1 VPGLVLVTASAA
13 FAQNRPSFTGV
24 GDLAGGAVSSSA
36 DAVSADGTVVVG
48 GSEGANGAQAFRW
61 TAAGG
66 IAALPNLS
74 GGTSSQANGISAD
87 GTIVVGT
94 AVDSSS
100 VSHAV
105 RWVNGGNPASLNT
118 FTCCLCSSFG
128 LGDSVSANGLVVVG
142 ASSRYD
148 CFTQSVDAARWPG
161 GGTSI
166 SDLGHLS
173 GGGQA
178 SEARAASSDGSV
190 IVGSSDSS
198 SGVQAFRWTSGGMVA
213 LPNVPGAQVNAA
225 AEDVSDAGSVVVGF
239 ANTNTSDIYQTQ
251 AVRWV
256 GPGFGSAELLGA
268 LPGNTSPHSDALAVS
283 PDGSRIVGTAMDETG
298 NNTAFLWD
306 ATHGMRKL
314 SQVLLD
320 DYGIDVGA
328 WQLTEA
334 HGISAVNA
342 AGEFT
347 VVGSG
352 VDPAGNPEGWVALL
366 SPTACN
372 DGIDN
377 DGDGH
382 IDWPDDPQCTSRGD
396 RSETPDCS
404 DGIDDDGDG
413 LVDYPADPKCSSPA
427 DLTERF
433 DCSDGID
440 DDGDGLVDYP
450 ADPGC
455 RTASSPIED
464 PACDNGIDDD
474 NDGQVDYPADKG
486 CTSADDDSEKADC
499 SDGIDNDGDGK
510 IDYPDD
516 PDCTSFTDPS
526 EAPQCSD
533 EIDNDKDGRADFPA
547 AYPACQ
553 SPTDPTEKPECSDG
567 IDNDGDGLVDYPAD
581 PGCVSATFGSE
592 SPVHLAIGD
601 LLVLD
606 RRSRSLFR
614 LDPATGTQ
622 TVISAGA
629 ELVAPQGVAVRP
641 SGAVVVADPAGL
653 LQIAPSTG
661 QQRLF
666 SAPLQ
671 SNLSLQL
678 VFDAAGDVVVMEK
691 GALSRI
697 PFVYAGVAG
706 SSPLVT
712 LPVAGTLGLFQ
723 GDALARESS
732 GSLVV
737 GGFGALGDGIY
748 RISADGSS
756 ITKVT
761 PGFSGDVWN
770 DLAVQSDGAILGAGT
785 HSGAAGVFRIDPG
798 TGAVTALSNS
808 GWTAP
813 SAVAQGPTDR
823 LFASDAGTCSESGCT
838 GARVV
843 ELDPAS
849 GAVLHIDIGGDITG
863 ETDLAVV
870 TALPACDNGID
881 DDGDGKVD
889 FPADPNC
896 RSFETPSELPACG
909 NGIDDDGDGLVDY
922 PADGG
927 CSSASFNLEN
937 PQCSDGIDNDGDGKI
952 DYAGGPNGEPP
963 DPQCTGPFLNAE
975 SSGCGIGAE
984 LVLALPPLFAWRR
997 RRLRRRS

>member
-1 VPGLVLVTASAA
+1 
-13 FAQNRPSFTGV
+13 
-24 GDLAGGAVSSSA
+24 
-36 DAVSADGTVVVG
+36 
-48 GSEGANGAQAFRW
+48 
-61 TAAGG
+61 
-66 IAALPNLS
+66 
-74 GGTSSQANGISAD
+74 
-87 GTIVVGT
+87 
-94 AVDSSS
+94 
-100 VSHAV
+100 
-105 RWVNGGNPASLNT
+105 
-118 FTCCLCSSFG
+118 
-128 LGDSVSANGLVVVG
+128 
-142 ASSRYD
+142 
-148 CFTQSVDAARWPG
+148 
-161 GGTSI
+161 
-166 SDLGHLS
+166 
-173 GGGQA
+173 
-178 SEARAASSDGSV
+178 
-190 IVGSSDSS
+190 
-198 SGVQAFRWTSGGMVA
+198 MVA
-213 LPNVPGAQVNAA
+213 LPNIPGAEVNAS
-225 AEDVSDAGSVVVGF
+225 AEAVSGDGSVVVGF
-239 ANTNTSDIYQTQ
+239 ANTSTTDIYQTQ

-256 GPGFGSAELLGA
+256 GPGFGSAQLLGT
-268 LPGNTSPHSDALAVS
+268 LPGSTSPHSDALAVS

-298 NNTAFLWD
+298 NNAAFLWD
-306 ATHGMRKL
+306 AAHGMRKV
-314 SQVLLD
+314 SQVLLE
-320 DYGIDVGA
+320 DYGVDVGG
-328 WQLTEA
+328 WTLTEA
-334 HGISAVNA
+334 RGISAINA

-347 VVGSG
+347 VVGAG
-352 VDPAGNPEGWVALL
+352 IDPAGNPEGWVALL

-377 DGDGH
+377 DGDGK
-382 IDWPDDPQCTSRGD
+382 IDWPDDPECTSKAD

-404 DGIDDDGDG
+404 DGIDNDGDG
-413 LVDYPADPKCSSPA
+413 LVDYPADPKCSSPT
-427 DLTERF
+427 DLTERY

-440 DDGDGLVDYP
+440 NDGDGLVDYP

-455 RTASSPIED
+455 RTPTSPIED
-464 PACDNGIDDD
+464 PACNDGIDNDSDGHIDYPDDNG
-474 NDGQVDYPADKG
+474 
-486 CTSADDDSEKADC
+486 CSAASDDSEQFDC
-499 SDGIDNDGDGK
+499 SDGIDNDGDGL
-510 IDYPDD
+510 IDYPAD
-516 PDCTSFTDPS
+516 PDCTSANDPS

-533 EIDNDKDGRADFPA
+533 GVDNDKNGLTDFPA
-547 AYPACQ
+547 DYPACQ
-553 SPTDPTEKPECSDG
+553 SASDPTEKPACSDG

-581 PGCVSATFGSE
+581 PGCVSKTFGSE

-629 ELVAPQGVAVRP
+629 QLVAPQGVAVRP

-671 SNLSLQL
+671 SGSSLQL
-678 VFDAAGDVVVMEK
+678 VFDAGGDVVVMEK
-691 GALSRI
+691 DSLTRV
-697 PFVYAGVAG
+697 PFVYAGTAG
-706 SSPLVT
+706 TSPLVT

-732 GSLVV
+732 GSLIV

-770 DLAVQSDGAILGAGT
+770 DLAVQSDGVILAAGT

-798 TGAVTALSNS
+798 TGTVTAVSNS

-813 SAVAQGPTDR
+813 SAVAQGPTGR
-823 LFASDAGTCSESGCT
+823 LFASDAGTCTESGCT
-838 GARVV
+838 GAKVV
-843 ELDPAS
+843 ELDPATGAALHTAS
-849 GAVLHIDIGGDITG
+849 GGGITG

-870 TALPACDNGID
+870 TALPQCDNGVD

-896 RSFETPSELPACG
+896 KSFETPSELPACE
-909 NGIDDDGDGLVDY
+909 NGIDDDGDGLTDY
-922 PADGG
+922 PADPG
-927 CSSASFNLEN
+927 CSSPTFNLEN

-952 DYAGGPNGEPP
+952 DYAGGPHGEPP
-963 DPQCTGPFLNAE
+963 DPQCTGPFLNTEAP
-975 SSGCGIGAE
+975 SGCGIGAE